1 MVIFQAF
8 WFSTPI
14 KSQLASH
21 RYLYL
26 AQIVLPSRAWSKR
39 YIRIC
44 KHYIDL
50 ILFLSYT
57 LSHHLRKTAATLFA
71 AIFLPTQLT
80 RQSSTLVTCRYSVQV
95 RELAFFD
102 RFILYLPFV
111 YTSILIQI
119 LSIIRQ
125 KYFIYMYA
133 LLCHSIVYI
142 GHLSKHQAYRLYIN

>member
-71 AIFLPTQLT
+71 AIFLPT
-80 RQSSTLVTCRYSVQV
+80 
-95 RELAFFD
+95 
-102 RFILYLPFV
+102 
-111 YTSILIQI
+111 
-119 LSIIRQ
+119 
-125 KYFIYMYA
+125 
-133 LLCHSIVYI
+133 
-142 GHLSKHQAYRLYIN
+142 